1 MISRVFLRVLLFIYF
16 FLVSNK
22 FFPVGLGC
30 SHDTE
35 APICHIVIMISSTIY
50 FFLVSSTCQEYFI
63 FFNTSIN
70 HKLFYK
76 NLLGDE

>member
-30 SHDTE
+30 SRDTE
-35 APICHIVIMISSTIY
+35 APICHIVIM
-50 FFLVSSTCQEYFI
+50 VSSTCQKYFI

>member
-1 MISRVFLRVLLFIYF
+1 
-16 FLVSNK
+16 
-22 FFPVGLGC
+22 
-30 SHDTE
+30 
-35 APICHIVIMISSTIY
+35 VIMISSTIY